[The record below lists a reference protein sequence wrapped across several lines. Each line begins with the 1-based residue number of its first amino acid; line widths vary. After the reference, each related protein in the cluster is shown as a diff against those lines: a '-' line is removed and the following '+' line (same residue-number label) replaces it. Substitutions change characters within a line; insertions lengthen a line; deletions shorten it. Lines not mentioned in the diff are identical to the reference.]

1 MKYYDAFCRV
11 MPPISRA
18 SVLPL
23 TSTEMVKYGKMLQSV
38 DVKSSKVVSVLLSPV
53 WNNQAFLQSQI
64 VTYLY
69 CQLFKLRINRFFYN
83 HIFCS
88 KDMFC

>member
-38 DVKSSKVVSVLLSPV
+38 DVKSSKILLQPYILLQGYVLLV
-53 WNNQAFLQSQI
+53 Q
-64 VTYLY
+64 T
-69 CQLFKLRINRFFYN
+69 
-83 HIFCS
+83 
-88 KDMFC
+88 

>member
-38 DVKSSKVVSVLLSPV
+38 DVKSSKVVSVLLPPV
-53 WNNQAFLQSQI
+53 
-64 VTYLY
+64 
-69 CQLFKLRINRFFYN
+69 
-83 HIFCS
+83 
-88 KDMFC
+88 